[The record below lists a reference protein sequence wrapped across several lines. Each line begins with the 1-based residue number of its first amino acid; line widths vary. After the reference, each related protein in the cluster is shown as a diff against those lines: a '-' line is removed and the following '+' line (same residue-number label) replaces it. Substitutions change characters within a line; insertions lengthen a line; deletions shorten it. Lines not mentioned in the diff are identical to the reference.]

1 MRNADALDDVSEQ
14 VHFIL
19 AACENMVD
27 GKGYRPSDV
36 VSASNGKTVE
46 VRRCCHT
53 ALPAC
58 CGKAGHSVHNMPS
71 PAHGSTISEN
81 GVLLGCASP
90 SLASCVPAYDA
101 DAAAAP
107 LLAWGLRSSITMH
120 SSREAHGHDSAHSCR
135 GMHGSTG
142 VLHVMHRW

>member
-27 GKGYRPSDV
+27 GEGYRPSDV

-53 ALPAC
+53 AFPAC
-58 CGKAGHSVHNMPS
+58 CGKAGDRVRNMPLLAHGDDVLLRFASPS
-71 PAHGSTISEN
+71 PA
-81 GVLLGCASP
+81 
-90 SLASCVPAYDA
+90 SCLP
-101 DAAAAP
+101 
-107 LLAWGLRSSITMH
+107 T
-120 SSREAHGHDSAHSCR
+120 
-135 GMHGSTG
+135 
-142 VLHVMHRW
+142 